1 MRLNLICISVGI
13 LLISSHISP
22 SDGSRNKKR
31 KGRRGR
37 KNIEA
42 EVTDSIEYA
51 SETEKLIKLAELKNM
66 VLMGGRSDQDGVT
79 MKTILA
85 TQEIDLRKDLIRA
98 MSAYSDKSAE
108 TASALHLLGRNM
120 FEQQKYDEVVEISAQ
135 IVRIHEEIDGP
146 ESLNTALGVLTKI

>member
-42 EVTDSIEYA
+42 DSIEYA

-120 FEQQKYDEVVEISAQ
+120 FEQQKYDEVEEISAQ

-146 ESLNTALGVLTKI
+146 ESLNTALGALTKI